1 MGFDVS
7 GKTVLITGA
16 NRGIGKAFLES
27 MLKAGAAKVY
37 AAVRTPSS
45 VNEIVE
51 ASEGKVIAVELD
63 LSNADSINAAA
74 TSVGEVD
81 LVINNAGVLKIADP
95 FSDEAFEA
103 LDYEIDVNVKGLIR
117 MARAFAPLLEKSGGV
132 FAQLNSVA
140 SLRCFAD
147 FTTYCASK
155 AAAYSVTQAL
165 HDLLLPKGVKVI
177 SVHPGPILT
186 DMGNH
191 AGLTEI
197 AEPPELVAEGLL
209 KALQNDDYHVFPDT
223 MAKNFWQAY
232 KTFAKGVVEPQ
243 TDEV

>member
-27 MLKAGAAKVY
+27 MLKAGAGKVY
-37 AAVRTPSS
+37 AAVRNPAS
-45 VNEIVE
+45 VNDLVE
-51 ASEGKVIAVELD
+51 STEGRVVAVPLD
-63 LSNADSINAAA
+63 LANEDSIIAAA
-74 TSVGEVD
+74 NSVGEVD
-81 LVINNAGVLKIADP
+81 IVINNAGVLKISDP
-95 FSDEAFEA
+95 FSENAFEA

-117 MARAFAPLLEKSGGV
+117 MARAFAPLLEKSSGV

-165 HDLLLPKGVKVI
+165 HDLLQPKGVRVI

-186 DMGNH
+186 DMGNE

-197 AEPPELVAEGLL
+197 AEPPELVAEGFL
-209 KALQNDDYHVFPDT
+209 KALSNDDYHVFPDT

-232 KTFAKGVVEPQ
+232 KAFAQGVVEPQ
-243 TDEV
+243 AQEG